1 MPGYGTPTDPT
12 EEFRALGAA
21 RVRNALATGQWD
33 AEKRAAARVWV
44 ETQDASNWQKAQ
56 AKRSP
61 DAKSFGAKLRSVKW
75 TRYVIPI
82 AGAVVGLGMLL
93 ARTRF

>member
-1 MPGYGTPTDPT
+1 MPGYGAPTDPNA
-12 EEFRALGAA
+12 EFQALGAA

-44 ETQDASNWQKAQ
+44 ETQDARNWQTAR
-56 AKRSP
+56 AARSP
-61 DAKSFGAKLRSVKW
+61 DSRSLGAKLRSVPW
-75 TRYVIPI
+75 MRYVIPI

-93 ARTRF
+93 ARMRF